1 MLVCVD
7 LLIKGLVW
15 DIVDIRLDV
24 RLRGLKT
31 QGREMFESG
40 WTDIFKWVS
49 TPSDPVAK
57 NKPFHLKQNPAKFQT
72 SSTGSKGLKE

>member
-24 RLRGLKT
+24 RLKGLET
-31 QGREMFESG
+31 QGRDMLESG
-40 WTDIFKWVS
+40 RTDILLVL
-49 TPSDPVAK
+49 VVI
-57 NKPFHLKQNPAKFQT
+57 Q
-72 SSTGSKGLKE
+72 

>member
-24 RLRGLKT
+24 RLKGLKT
-31 QGREMFESG
+31 QGREMIESG
-40 WTDIFKWVS
+40 WMDISMVKYS
-49 TPSDPVAK
+49 SDPVTK
-57 NKPFHLKQNPAKFQT
+57 NKFL
-72 SSTGSKGLKE
+72 